1 MTPAVAT
8 AEPVLELK
16 DLEVSFSW
24 RGRVI
29 RAVNGVSL
37 EVAPGETVAIV
48 GESGSGKS
56 TAGLAAIGLI
66 ERAAGTRIAGV
77 ARIRCKNGRTVDLAT
92 APAHELRRIRGNDV
106 AMIFQEPMS
115 SLNPVYSIG
124 SQIAEAIMLHGRTTR
139 RSALEKA
146 KALLGELGIPDPGK
160 CLASFPH
167 QLSGGMRQR
176 VMIAMALSCE
186 PSVLIADEP
195 TTALDVTIQAQILEL
210 LADIQRRRRMSIVFI
225 THNLGVVSE
234 IADRVIVMYA
244 GQIVE
249 SLPIAELFTGAAMPY
264 TRALLASFPLLG
276 EERSPESRLPAIRGN
291 VPNASALPP
300 GCAFHPRCQYA
311 MRDVCDREPIPLESK
326 APGHLVRCVRWRDV
340 VREARA

>member
-1 MTPAVAT
+1 MTPAGAPP
-8 AEPVLELK
+8 EPVLELK
-16 DLEVSFSW
+16 DLEVTFSW

-29 RAVNGVSL
+29 KAVNGVSFA
-37 EVAPGETVAIV
+37 VAPGETVAIV

-66 ERAAGTRIAGV
+66 ERASGTRIAG
-77 ARIRCKNGRTVDLAT
+77 AAKIRCKDGRTVDLAT
-92 APAHELRRIRGNDV
+92 AAAHELRRIRGNDV

-115 SLNPVYSIG
+115 SLNPVYSVG
-124 SQIAEAIMLHGRTTR
+124 TQIAEAIMLHGRVTR

-146 KALLGELGIPDPGK
+146 KALLAELGIPDPGT

-195 TTALDVTIQAQILEL
+195 TTALDVTIQAQILDL
-210 LADIQRRRRMSIVFI
+210 LAGIQRRRRMSIVFI

-234 IADRVIVMYA
+234 IADRVIVMYG

-249 SLPIAELFTGAAMPY
+249 SLPVAKLFTGAAMPY

-276 EERSPESRLPAIRGN
+276 EERSPEARLPAIRGN
-291 VPNASALPP
+291 VPNASALPV

-311 MRDVCDREPIPLESK
+311 KRGLCDREPIALEAK

-340 VREARA
+340 EREALA